1 MNVDPVKLR
10 QRLKGQYREEIRDH
24 DTTAFIYFIGCQV
37 WNISPYPYLIYVP
50 FAGDVLNHCVS
61 LKFALYRSIRNSAQ
75 ILIQVYKCTFKNL
88 TSMNVDFFTL
98 RFKI

>member
-24 DTTAFIYFIGCQV
+24 DTTAFIYLIGCKV

-61 LKFALYRSIRNSAQ
+61 LQFAQGALEILLSTKISVFAQ
-75 ILIQVYKCTFKNL
+75 KIVEYYLPA
-88 TSMNVDFFTL
+88 L
-98 RFKI
+98 RKL